1 MSKRWLL
8 ALILAPALIAGCSL
22 PGSVNETLDNVNN
35 SLTYVNEA
43 TTYINEATQFSQ
55 QLPEL
60 AQQALTSQDALN
72 QLESELTNM
81 QAEIKAFN
89 DLSAPALAESIDAKL
104 EQYNAELNT
113 QITKLLDTVQAGQLT
128 VESLEQSQIGQTVTQ
143 ISSILEQLRQLGN

>member
-35 SLTYVNEA
+35 SLSYVNEA
-43 TTYINEATQFSQ
+43 TTYINDATQFSQ
-55 QLPEL
+55 QLPDL
-60 AQQALTSQDALN
+60 AQQALTSKDSLA
-72 QLESELTNM
+72 QLESELIGM
-81 QAEIKAFN
+81 QADIKAFN
-89 DLSAPALAESIDAKL
+89 ELSAPAFAEGVDAKL

-128 VESLEQSQIGQTVTQ
+128 VESLEQSQIGQTVSQ
-143 ISSILEQLRQLGN
+143 ISSILEQVQQLGN